1 MDNNYIKGKYI
12 KGKFLSF
19 LGKRCICGACFNINY
34 TKRSCFGI
42 KNLIDR
48 STISKQRN
56 SKYTFP
62 SIAWGLSFKDY
73 SSFGTNLKH
82 NPNHEHASIVNPFLT
97 LIESNEYIIRCPKC
111 GTRIVKEI
119 SDSYAP
125 SSMLIIGK

>member
-1 MDNNYIKGKYI
+1 MDNNYIKA
-12 KGKFLSF
+12 KFISF

-42 KNLIDR
+42 KNLIEGR
-48 STISKQRN
+48 AIKQRN

-73 SSFGTNLKH
+73 TSLGTNLKR
-82 NPNHEHASIVNPFLT
+82 NPNHEKASIVHPFLT

-119 SDSYAP
+119 SDSYAQ

>member
-1 MDNNYIKGKYI
+1 MDNNYIKA
-12 KGKFLSF
+12 KFISF

-42 KNLIDR
+42 KNLIEGR
-48 STISKQRN
+48 AIKQRN

-73 SSFGTNLKH
+73 TSLGTNLKR
-82 NPNHEHASIVNPFLT
+82 NPNHEKASIVHPFLT